1 MLLETR
7 APASYGAGTGRPSDS
22 IFRSLAAG
30 SPSCLETTLVPND
43 ASNPTESNART
54 ERDETDASL
63 RAERSKTD
71 SELAKTTALIEG
83 DADQVVELARERADA
98 ILQAAR
104 ERTDR
109 EMTMAA
115 VTTKVRHEVEAE
127 RATEDETVAEE
138 ELVADERLQVER
150 KEKQRAHSAL
160 LRHERAATDDGLL
173 VERARADEVVSTRD
187 DFLGMVS
194 HDLRGMLSGI
204 SLTAALLVKQSG
216 AGSGNSAVTVKH
228 AERIQRFAG
237 RMSRLVGDLLDVVS
251 LEAGKLHVTLSPVN
265 VSQLLNE
272 AMEAF
277 APSFSAK
284 AITLAKDLPAGE
296 LMVMGDHERILQVL
310 ANILDNALKFTAQG
324 GRVLMAVAR
333 VESEV
338 RFSITDTG
346 EGLPPGHETTI
357 FERFRQVRVRR
368 KDRPGL
374 GLGLYIAKSI
384 VDAHD
389 GRIWVERPGAEGT
402 AFHFTIPLVPPAPA
416 AASDREGGVSSEA

>member
-1 MLLETR
+1 
-7 APASYGAGTGRPSDS
+7 
-22 IFRSLAAG
+22 
-30 SPSCLETTLVPND
+30 VPND
-43 ASNPTESNART
+43 VSNPTESNARK

-63 RAERSKTD
+63 RAERSTTD
-71 SELAKTTALIEG
+71 SELAKTTALIEE
-83 DADQVVELARERADA
+83 DADQVVDVARKRAEV

-109 EMTMAA
+109 EMETAA
-115 VTTKVRHEVEAE
+115 VTATVRREIEAE

-138 ELVADERLQVER
+138 ELVADERLQEER
-150 KEKQRAHSAL
+150 KQTYRAHFAL
-160 LRHERAATDDGLL
+160 LHHERAATDDGLL

-194 HDLRGMLSGI
+194 HDLRSMLGGI
-204 SLTAALLVKQSG
+204 SLSASLLVKQSRPDT
-216 AGSGNSAVTVKH
+216 GNNPATVKH

-251 LEAGKLHVTLSPVN
+251 LEAGKLQVRLSPLG

-277 APSFSAK
+277 APSFAAK
-284 AITLAKDLPAGE
+284 AITLAKTPPAGE
-296 LMVMGDHERILQVL
+296 FMVMGDHDRILQVL
-310 ANILDNALKFTAQG
+310 GNILDNALKFTAPG
-324 GRVLMAVAR
+324 GRVLMSTACT
-333 VESEV
+333 ESVV

-346 EGLPPGHETTI
+346 EGLPPGHETAI
-357 FERFRQVRVRR
+357 FERFRQVAT

-389 GRIWVERPGAEGT
+389 GGIWVERPAEGGT
-402 AFHFTIPLVPPAPA
+402 AFHFTIPVVPPTPADGDGPEA
-416 AASDREGGVSSEA
+416 AASSAV